1 MLHVGKFFS
10 ERMPQVTHLMTSS
23 EHQRA
28 LDGANTSLRTGSPG
42 VLRRMPFFSDISG
55 IGTSDSS
62 RISTRKKSYY
72 YRIKLLPSITGGK
85 GIKLEVKI
93 FVFFYILR

>member
-1 MLHVGKFFS
+1 
-10 ERMPQVTHLMTSS
+10 MPQVTHLMSNS

-28 LDGANTSLRTGSPG
+28 LDDVSRASHTGSPR

-62 RISTRKKSYY
+62 RISTRKKSHY
-72 YRIKLLPSITGGK
+72 YRIKLLPSLTGGK

-93 FVFFYILR
+93 FIFSPFAEKP